1 MAEKGI
7 FRSAMGGFNKKEV
20 LEYID
25 QITAAWDE
33 ERRLLTEQ
41 AEAAANAAAESA
53 AAAEAADAKAAA
65 AEQER
70 DNALTQLAAVNEQLN
85 HTAAELDTK
94 NVAIQAMEE
103 RMQEKETALLQTQET
118 LATTRAEV
126 AELTVQRDEAISAVA
141 DARER
146 IAELEVLAARLIE
159 AEALAAGLQ
168 QENARYKE
176 VLGTAETAQE
186 HVDNIVRP
194 FLEQANRQADE
205 TLDAVQ
211 AVLAGVL
218 AQLGELQGSVEQR
231 RQALHRCKDDS
242 DSRLSAAFG
251 DWLEL
256 ARNAAKPA
264 DEPPH
269 VDPAPADN
277 GHFFR

>member
-7 FRSAMGGFNKKEV
+7 FRSAMSGFNKKEV

-33 ERRLLTEQ
+33 ERRALTEQ
-41 AEAAANAAAESA
+41 AEASAAMAAEARQAAEAAAANAAASDKA
-53 AAAEAADAKAAA
+53 VAEAQA
-65 AEQER
+65 
-70 DNALTQLAAVNEQLN
+70 QLAEMSEQLA
-85 HTAAELDTK
+85 HTAAELDTRT
-94 NVAIQAMEE
+94 VAVQSMEE
-103 RMQEKETALLQTQET
+103 LLQEKETALQET
-118 LATTRAEV
+118 QAALAVARDEV
-126 AELTVQRDEAISAVA
+126 ARLTGERDEAISAVA
-141 DARER
+141 EARAQLADWEATVAR
-146 IAELEVLAARLIE
+146 LTEAETLAAR
-159 AEALAAGLQ
+159 LQ
-168 QENARYKE
+168 QENARYKK
-176 VLGTAETAQE
+176 VLGTAETAQQ

-194 FLEQANRQADE
+194 FIEQANRQADE

-256 ARNAAKPA
+256 ARCSAKTAELPAEEASPA
-264 DEPPH
+264 D
-269 VDPAPADN
+269 D

>member
-7 FRSAMGGFNKKEV
+7 FRSAMNGFNKKEV

-25 QITAAWDE
+25 QITAAWDA
-33 ERRLLTEQ
+33 ERQDLLAQMEAADNRTNAAEQ
-41 AEAAANAAAESA
+41 AAIAARAAVEEAKKEAAAA
-53 AAAEAADAKAAA
+53 
-65 AEQER
+65 QE
-70 DNALTQLAAVNEQLN
+70 QLAAMGQQLN
-85 HTAAELDTK
+85 YTTSELDTK
-94 NVAIQAMEE
+94 NVAIQSMEE
-103 RMQEKETALLQTQET
+103 LLQEKETALQTSQAA
-118 LATTRAEV
+118 LSAANAEI

-141 DARER
+141 EAREQL
-146 IAELEVLAARLIE
+146 AELEATTARLTE
-159 AEALAAGLQ
+159 AEALVAGLQ
-168 QENARYKE
+168 QENDRYKA

-186 HVDNIVRP
+186 HVNNIVRP
-194 FLEQANRQADE
+194 FIEQANRQADE

-251 DWLEL
+251 DWLAL
-256 ARNAAKPA
+256 ARSAANEAPATPA
-264 DEPPH
+264 DT
-269 VDPAPADN
+269 